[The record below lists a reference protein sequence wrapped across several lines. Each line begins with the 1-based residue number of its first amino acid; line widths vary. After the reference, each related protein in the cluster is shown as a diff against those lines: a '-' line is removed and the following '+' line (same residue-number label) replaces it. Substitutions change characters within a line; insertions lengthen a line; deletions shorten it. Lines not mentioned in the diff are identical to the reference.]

1 MTKEDFILEAA
12 LRLIPVYPYVNRIPE
27 IAKKLAS
34 DLFEDDSNHEYTK
47 FDNKLYEALIEELS
61 NYFKMFSLVAIMI
74 ADAFMKHETTINLQA
89 AGALAKAYTSSIN
102 TLVLKKALEKGEIEG
117 VIPPKEEIAIRE
129 DNGKTYTRQQGRRYY
144 ININSL
150 VLWLDKNYTCKISP
164 ETILY
169 KMILKIKQNT
179 LNNEK

>member
-47 FDNKLYEALIEELS
+47 FDNKLYKALIEELHD
-61 NYFKMFSLVAIMI
+61 YFEMFDHIAIMI
-74 ADAFMKHETTINLQA
+74 ADAFMKHGTTITLEA
-89 AGALAKAYTSSIN
+89 AGALAKAYASIN
-102 TLVLKKALEKGEIEG
+102 TLILKEALEKGEIEG
-117 VIPPKEEIAIRE
+117 VVPPKEEIAIRE
-129 DNGKTYTRQQGRRYY
+129 DNGKTYTKQQGRRYY

-179 LNNEK
+179 LNNGK